1 MLIFGDYT
9 CIPYGDELT
18 ALNKTGFTMFNFSSY
33 VQNCAQLTNLLPKGG
48 VDCSSEESFDMSY
61 FDYIFNNDFPFIDLM
76 YLVYQLYKGENVYV
90 IIQHTEFF
98 DKLAESLAELIKQRY
113 GYVSFFINEYS
124 DYESII
130 NTLNTDSG
138 DFSIVGLGNLDIDK
152 IRFVSLLQQ
161 YNIIKDNPE
170 DYS

>member
-9 CIPYGDELT
+9 CIPRDDELT
-18 ALNKTGFTMFNFSSY
+18 LLNKTGLTVFNFSSY
-33 VQNCAQLTNLLPKGG
+33 VQNCIQLTNLLPKSG
-48 VDCSSEESFDMSY
+48 VDCSSEENFDMSY
-61 FDYIFNNDFPFIDLM
+61 FDYIFNTDFAFIDFM
-76 YLVYQLYKGENVYV
+76 YLVYALYKGDNVYV

-113 GYVSFFINEYS
+113 GYISFFINEYD
-124 DYESII
+124 DYESINI
-130 NTLNTDSG
+130 IDNDNG

-152 IRFVSLLQQ
+152 VRFVSLLQN